1 MINHIRLRNFRAF
14 KQQSFNFSRINI
26 FVGPNNSGKSS
37 AISAINLLAQ
47 TYLSNEFTQTPLM
60 INGQFDQL
68 GTYKDIVYKN
78 RANTPLG
85 IDVGFDKFEL
95 RIEFKYRAQ
104 RREIEIVKYEL
115 YEKGNQLIFYH
126 GKKDSYSFRFGGQEI
141 EEIFP
146 GIRKRRPKFSGFFPD
161 RFTYD
166 PLILLRREERA
177 ISEANYDRWRDIE
190 RRIAMAR
197 RDFRRNFNRF
207 DSLGP
212 FRDKP
217 ERTYL
222 YTGETASRIG
232 HTGANTAVL
241 LSSDAA
247 RRGSESKAML
257 SDISR
262 WFSVTGIA
270 QSINIHPI
278 SPRHFELVLVDEDGS
293 QSNISD
299 VGFGC
304 SQVLPVLVA
313 SLNTF
318 SSEST
323 AFEYPIF
330 VVQEPE
336 IHLHPNA
343 QAALGSFFAG
353 VLPSSGQIFIE
364 THSDNLILRIAQH
377 VADGRLDSDDVRIF
391 YVAKKDGVSKVTNLE
406 LNPDGSLG
414 RDWPE
419 GFFPQRQAESLALA
433 RAIANKGNKGDNN
446 RQLRF
451 VYPESQR

>member
-1 MINHIRLRNFRAF
+1 MITHIRLRNFRAF
-14 KQQSFNFSRINI
+14 KQQNFEFSKINI

-37 AISAINLLAQ
+37 AISALNLVAQ
-47 TYLSNEFTQTPLM
+47 TYLSTEFSQTPLM

-85 IDVGFDKFEL
+85 IDIGFDQFDL
-95 RIEFKYRAQ
+95 RIEFKYRSQ

-115 YEKGNQLIFYH
+115 YEKGTQLFFYQS
-126 GKKDSYSFRFGGQEI
+126 KKDSYTFKFGGENI
-141 EEIFP
+141 EEGFP
-146 GIRKRRPKFSGFFPD
+146 GIRKRRPRFSGFFPD

-166 PLILLRREERA
+166 PMVLLKREDRSLPDSA
-177 ISEANYDRWRDIE
+177 YDRWRNIE
-190 RRIAMAR
+190 QRIWTAR
-197 RDFRRNFNRF
+197 RHFRRNFFRF

-222 YTGETASRIG
+222 YSGETASRIG
-232 HTGANTAVL
+232 HTGANTAIL
-241 LSSDAA
+241 LSADTA
-247 RRGSESKAML
+247 RRGAESKAML
-257 SDISR
+257 SAISQ

-270 QSINIHPI
+270 NAINIHPI
-278 SPRHFELVLVDEDGS
+278 GPRHFELVLVEGDGS

-313 SLNTF
+313 SLNVFGKSLPTF
-318 SSEST
+318 DH
-323 AFEYPIF
+323 PIF

-343 QAALGSFFAG
+343 QAALGSFFTG
-353 VLPSSGQIFIE
+353 VLPNNGQLFIE

-377 VADGRLDSDDVRIF
+377 VADGRLDSDDVKIF
-391 YVAKKDGVSKVTNLE
+391 YVSKRDGTSKVVPLE

-414 RDWPE
+414 KDWPE
-419 GFFPQRQAESLALA
+419 GFFPQRQSESLALA
-433 RAIANKGNKGDNN
+433 RAIANKEKSPDKN

-451 VYPESQR
+451 IYPEDRK